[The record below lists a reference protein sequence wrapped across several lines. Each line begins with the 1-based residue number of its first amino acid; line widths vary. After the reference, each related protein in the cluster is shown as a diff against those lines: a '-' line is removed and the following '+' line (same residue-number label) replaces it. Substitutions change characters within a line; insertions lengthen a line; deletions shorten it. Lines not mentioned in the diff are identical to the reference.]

1 MPERLK
7 NVDYANADRE
17 SIRELL
23 ELIQPLDMETE
34 KYLEGV
40 TDTQLHGLLKNDI
53 ENYIKIRE
61 IVASLVQGN
70 LDKATTIEKF
80 KEFTNTVQSMH
91 FAENFEKFKE
101 KTELYSCM

>member
-61 IVASLVQGN
+61 IVLI
-70 LDKATTIEKF
+70 DT
-80 KEFTNTVQSMH
+80 EFVRMLQQIIR
-91 FAENFEKFKE
+91 
-101 KTELYSCM
+101 KT